1 METLEL
7 QEVKVNPLQEIL
19 DTLEYQKSIKQDL
32 IIPSGFIKYDGITG
46 LLNARDLGDF
56 QMNKHAHTQMA
67 ERLGIPPTYYE
78 KMKVN
83 APELLGTN
91 INTWLSRK
99 EKTSYLLRT
108 YNYNDTEAQNICRAI
123 LSSKYNILDNYDVL
137 LAALEAIKKT
147 GINVQIEKATI
158 TNKRMYLHVVAPE
171 IHREATE
178 LLDGYLANR
187 VTAEVGKGIIS
198 GIVISNSEVG
208 LGTFEIS
215 ARAQILQCRNGLH
228 DRSARYR
235 KVHLGARMDDGII
248 NWSQNTKNKNYELIM
263 AQVGDAVKT
272 YLSDEYLGQ
281 LTTSLSKHKN
291 TPIVNPVGVIEK
303 VSNELSI
310 AESHKESI
318 LKYFLRDGDET
329 AFGLMNAFTR
339 ESQHMDADSQFEIE
353 AGVFNLLPKFVQ
365 MDTQLMSKN

>member
-7 QEVKVNPLQEIL
+7 QEVKINPLQELLETL
-19 DTLEYQKSIKQDL
+19 DYQKSIKQDL
-32 IIPSGFIKYDGITG
+32 IVPSHFIAYDGITG

-56 QMNKHAHTQMA
+56 QMNKHAHAQMA
-67 ERLGIPPTYYE
+67 ERLGIPGAYYD
-78 KMKVN
+78 KMKAN
-83 APELLGTN
+83 APELLGSN
-91 INTWLSRK
+91 INTWLSQK

-108 YNYNDTEAQNICRAI
+108 YNYQETETQNICRAI
-123 LSSKYNILDNYDVL
+123 LSSRYNILDNYDVL
-137 LAALEAIKKT
+137 LAALEAIKMT
-147 GINVQIEKATI
+147 GIRVQIEKATI
-158 TNKRMYLHVVAPE
+158 TDKRMYLHIVAPE

-187 VTAEVGKGIIS
+187 NTAEVGKGIIS
-198 GIVISNSEVG
+198 GLVISNSEVG

-215 ARAQILQCRNGLH
+215 ARAQILQCRNGMH

-235 KVHLGARMDDGII
+235 KVHLGAKMDDGII
-248 NWSQNTKNKNYELIM
+248 NWSDNTKNKNYELIM

-281 LTTSLSKHKN
+281 LTTNLMKHKQ
-291 TPIVNPVGVIEK
+291 TPINNPVGVIEK

-310 AESHKESI
+310 AEHHRESI
-318 LKYFLRDGDET
+318 LKYFLRDADES

-339 ESQHMDADSQFEIE
+339 ESQHMDADTQFEVE
-353 AGVFNLLPKFVQ
+353 SGVFNMLPKFVQ
-365 MDTQLMSKN
+365 MDIQPISRN